1 MLDQT
6 SADARVINDPDEFQ
20 GNLTLELFDWWHDL
34 RAGRRAPLD
43 YEFDHLD
50 RPKLAKHLILLK
62 APPGLSELVIKY
74 TGTEVTKMFGRDIM
88 SDTVNDALS
97 EDEGDLQ
104 WAKYNTNTQIIIDLC
119 RKEIQPVINGPKL
132 LNLPSSRYRRFESL
146 TVPFVDETGAVN
158 QTASLFDFLKPV
170 AQSVPSVQ

>member
-1 MLDQT
+1 MPDQIST
-6 SADARVINDPDEFQ
+6 DARVINDAEECQ
-20 GNLTLELFDWWHDL
+20 GDLTAELFDWWHDL
-34 RAGRRAPLD
+34 KAGRRAPLH

-50 RPKLAKHLILLK
+50 RPKLVKHLIILK
-62 APPGLSELVIKY
+62 ALRGSSELVIKY
-74 TGTEVTKMFGRDIM
+74 TGTEVTRMFGRDIM

-97 EDEGDLQ
+97 EDEGDPQ

-158 QTASLFDFLKPV
+158 QTASLFDFL
-170 AQSVPSVQ
+170 